1 MLPEED
7 KISSRRGPVS
17 RDRCDLL
24 REPREAERLIDMP
37 LGILVGANVAWCEE
51 LCT

>member
-7 KISSRRGPVS
+7 KVSGRRDPAS

-24 REPREAERLIDMP
+24 REPREAERLVDMP
-37 LGILVGANVAWCEE
+37 LGILVGSNVTRCEE
-51 LCT
+51 LCI